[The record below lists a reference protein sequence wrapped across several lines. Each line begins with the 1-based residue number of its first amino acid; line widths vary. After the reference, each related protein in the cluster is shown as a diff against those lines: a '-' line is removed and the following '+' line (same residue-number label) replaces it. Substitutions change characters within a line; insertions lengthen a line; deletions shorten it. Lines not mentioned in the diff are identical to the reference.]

1 MPEKRREQKMY
12 LKTVRI
18 SKIIPFHEVRD
29 QDKFEKLTADMEE
42 NGWKGRPLLV
52 IGCEGGYRAL
62 TGSHRLSAARK
73 AGLEEVPVA
82 WVECGNMFDDCNITT
97 DDLKSKKLKNP
108 EEICQILEECDEE
121 AIELFSEDEYVA
133 KGKGISKNQ

>member
-1 MPEKRREQKMY
+1 MPENRSEQKMY

-18 SKIIPFHEVRD
+18 SNIIPFHEVRD

-52 IGCEGGYRAL
+52 IGCGGEYRAL
-62 TGSHRLSAARK
+62 TGSHRLPAARK

-82 WVECGNMFDDCNITT
+82 CVEYGTMFDDCNITT
-97 DDLKSKKLKNP
+97 DDLKTKNLKNP
-108 EEICQILEECDEE
+108 ENIYRILKEYDEE
-121 AIELFSEDEYVA
+121 AAELFSEDEYVA
-133 KGKGISKNQ
+133 KG